1 MLTQHLT
8 KILGVLGV
16 RNKLDCIC
24 LRYGIHRVLS
34 KGKVRVKVR
43 CTLHEFETLKVSSYY
58 FSRKRSFEL
67 HELVQHQIVVLSLKQ
82 HFTRVHF
89 VETAPCTPNI
99 DLRAVSVLVLVF
111 VSQLLKSDVK
121 QYVR

>member
-8 KILGVLGV
+8 KVLGVLGV
-16 RNKLDCIC
+16 CNKLDCIC
-24 LRYGIHRVLS
+24 LRDRIHRVLS
-34 KGKVRVKVR
+34 KKGKVGVKVR
-43 CTLHEFETLKVSSYY
+43 CALHEFETLKVSSYH

-99 DLRAVSVLVLVF
+99 DLRAVSVLCWCL
-111 VSQLLKSDVK
+111 SYYSLNE
-121 QYVR
+121 